1 MKSLQEGC
9 ALTRVEG
16 VERLLERPAA
26 PFEPVPHGVLRLRM
40 QANDGAAPV
49 GGVFAAL
56 DEPVVLELAGQLA
69 RGGQGQ
75 AERRGELRDRLRALG
90 ADVGE
95 QSDMPPAERRLAAGQ
110 RQQFA
115 GRAPA
120 RPQTAHHATQ
130 CLAQLRQLLLF
141 GYHRITIIGSKE
153 RR

>member
-1 MKSLQEGC
+1 MQSLQEGC

-75 AERRGELRDRLRALG
+75 AERRGELGDRLGALC

-95 QSDMPPAERRLAAGQ
+95 QGDVAPPERRIAVHE
-110 RQQFA
+110 RQEVA
-115 GRAPA
+115 
-120 RPQTAHHATQ
+120 
-130 CLAQLRQLLLF
+130 
-141 GYHRITIIGSKE
+141 
-153 RR
+153 